1 MQMHGHG
8 SRCWISTS
16 GLGPFGRQVLAG
28 AVLLFW
34 VLWTGPLAAQGSTLS
49 SSPVIL
55 LLVEDRGCPY
65 CARWD
70 RDVGPAYARS
80 PEGRF
85 APLVRRFRGSPD
97 VGFLDGVV
105 FSPTFVVLKE
115 GKEVGRITGYSG
127 PDFFWSELTPL
138 LAKAGFP

>member
-1 MQMHGHG
+1 M
-8 SRCWISTS
+8 
-16 GLGPFGRQVLAG
+16 
-28 AVLLFW
+28 
-34 VLWTGPLAAQGSTLS
+34 LS
-49 SSPVIL
+49 ASPVVL

-70 RDVGPAYARS
+70 RDVGPGYARS

-115 GKEVGRITGYSG
+115 GREVGRIVGYAG
-127 PDFFWSELTPL
+127 PDFFWSELSL
-138 LAKAGFP
+138 LLIKAGFLPGKI